1 MWQEVTN
8 NIHSIDEKLAVFNT
22 DMHMRTE
29 DQQTLGEFLHVLL
42 HTHVALLRG
51 DLLGQ
56 PGGEWMCTR
65 RDDLQTVLSGQL
77 HDGAPQPHQFRS
89 EFSRRL
95 AHGRADLDH
104 RLVQFG
110 LDLLAYYEPT
120 LLQNLGDAGPQ
131 CPRQWVD

>member
-1 MWQEVTN
+1 MR
-8 NIHSIDEKLAVFNT
+8 
-22 DMHMRTE
+22 MRTE

-65 RDDLQTVLSGQL
+65 CDDLQTVLSGQL

-104 RLVQFG
+104 RLVRSEEHTSELQSPDH
-110 LDLLAYYEPT
+110 LVCRLLLEKKKET
-120 LLQNLGDAGPQ
+120 
-131 CPRQWVD
+131 